1 MKRTIT
7 TRSVLITFVVTLA
20 LYVCAYNSLQYLQT
34 RKGPWEVNFATDD
47 GGNPSITIYQPK
59 LNISSVEILF
69 LGERVAH
76 TNLSERVAFDNP
88 RKPTPFG
95 TVIYDDLMFQP
106 GVVTMDLF
114 GHEVEFLP
122 RTLIINKKEFP
133 WNSDST
139 IELSSTNKPPIRPK
153 PLQ

>member
-7 TRSVLITFVVTLA
+7 TKSVLITFIVTLV
-20 LYVCAYNSLQYLQT
+20 LYVCAYNGLQYLQT
-34 RKGPWEVNFATDD
+34 RKGPWEVTFAADD
-47 GGNPSITIYQPK
+47 EGNPSITIYQPK

-69 LGERVAH
+69 PGERVARS
-76 TNLSERVAFDNP
+76 NLSERVAFDKP
-88 RKPTPFG
+88 RQPTPFG

-122 RTLIINKKEFP
+122 RTLIINKKEYL

-139 IELSSTNKPPIRPK
+139 IELSSTNKPPIPPK